1 MWRKKCFPT
10 ALCIRDVW
18 IIKLKTAPGQKVKGS
33 LTVEASIVVP
43 VVLLCIFLLVDAGI
57 QLYAGTT
64 ELVKEQEMWEDFHP
78 AQKFRKLELLEEVFG
93 ASEVI
98 GGEVDGSKV

>member
-1 MWRKKCFPT
+1 MWGKKCFPDV
-10 ALCIRDVW
+10 LCVRDVW
-18 IIKLKTAPGQKVKGS
+18 NRKLKTSLRQNVKGS

-64 ELVKEQEMWEDFHP
+64 ELVQKQEMWEDFHP

-93 ASEVI
+93 ALEVI
-98 GGEVDGSKV
+98 GGEVDGSNV